1 MKNKRIIIVED
12 QPIVALDFQTYLNA
26 NNYKNVTYFISGKE
40 ALNNI
45 KKIRPD
51 LVLLDIKLKDN
62 VSGLDIAEYLNEVNI
77 PFIFVSAFSNPE
89 NYRKALNL
97 TPAKILHKP
106 IEHKSLLEAIDEIL
120 HLNSAG

>member
-1 MKNKRIIIVED
+1 LKNKRIIIVED